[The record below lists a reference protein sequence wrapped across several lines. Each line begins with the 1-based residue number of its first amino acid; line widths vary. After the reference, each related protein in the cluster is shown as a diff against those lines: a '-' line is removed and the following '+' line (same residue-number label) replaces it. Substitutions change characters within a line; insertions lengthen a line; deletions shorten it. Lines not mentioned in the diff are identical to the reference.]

1 MKIRYILIVLLVL
14 LPVKVLALDS
24 ENIVKLSTCSDENS
38 ARFILNKEEIKV
50 KFIGIQSEK
59 TLPGTDNDEIEDV
72 VITDYICSLLT
83 NAKEIKL
90 EYEPD
95 INNKDKYGRILAW
108 VTIDGTLLQEHL
120 VEKGYAKVAYLYDD
134 YKYNDII
141 KEKEK
146 IAQEEEVGVWAI
158 KEETPEPEKVI
169 VEKKGFFS
177 GILNFFSNIFESIVD
192 FFGNLIDNNF

>member
-1 MKIRYILIVLLVL
+1 MKIKYILLALLLL
-14 LPVKVLALDS
+14 LPVKVFALDS

-38 ARFILNKEEIKV
+38 ARFILKKEEIKV

-59 TLPGTDNDEIEDV
+59 TLPGTDNDEIEE
-72 VITDYICSLLT
+72 VIIADYICSLLT

-134 YKYNDII
+134 YKYNEVI

-146 IAQEEEVGVWAI
+146 IAREEQVGVWGI
-158 KEETPEPEKVI
+158 KEEEPEPEEEI
-169 VEKKGFFS
+169 VEDKGFFS
-177 GILNFFSNIFESIVD
+177 GIANFFSNIFESIVD

>member
-1 MKIRYILIVLLVL
+1 MKLKYFLIALLVL
-14 LPVKVLALDS
+14 LPIKVFALDS
-24 ENIVKLSTCSDENS
+24 ENIVTLSTCSDEGS

-59 TLPGTDNDEIEDV
+59 TLPGNENNEIEEV
-72 VITDYICSLLT
+72 VVADYICSLLT

-95 INNKDKYGRILAW
+95 INNKDKYGRTLAW
-108 VTIDGTLLQEHL
+108 VTIDGTLLQEYL
-120 VEKGYAKVAYLYDD
+120 VEKGYAKVAYLYDE
-134 YKYNDII
+134 YKYNDIL

-146 IAQEEEVGVWAI
+146 LAQEEGVGVWGI
-158 KEETPEPEKVI
+158 KEETPVPEEVI
-169 VEKKGFFS
+169 VEETGFLS
-177 GILNFFSNIFESIVD
+177 GVIDFFSNIFESIVD

>member
-1 MKIRYILIVLLVL
+1 MKIKYILIVLLVL
-14 LPVKVLALDS
+14 LPVRVFALDS
-24 ENIVKLSTCSDENS
+24 ENTVKLSNCSDENS

-59 TLPGTDNDEIEDV
+59 TLPGDENDEIEEV
-72 VITDYICSLLT
+72 VVADYVCSLLT

-95 INNKDKYGRILAW
+95 INNKDKFGRTLAW
-108 VTIDGTLLQEHL
+108 VTVDGVLLQEHL

-134 YKYNDII
+134 YRYNDVII
-141 KEKEK
+141 EAEK
-146 IAQEEEVGVWAI
+146 IAQEEEVGVWGI
-158 KEETPEPEKVI
+158 KEEPLMPEREI
-169 VEKKGFFS
+169 VEEKGFLS
-177 GILNFFSNIFESIVD
+177 GIVDFFSNIFESIVD

>member
-1 MKIRYILIVLLVL
+1 MKIKYLLIVLLVL
-14 LPVKVLALDS
+14 LPVKVFALDS
-24 ENIVKLSTCSDENS
+24 ENIVKLSTCSDESS
-38 ARFILNKEEIKV
+38 ARFILKKEEIKV

-59 TLPGTDNDEIEDV
+59 TIPGNENDETLEV
-72 VITDYICSLLT
+72 VVADYICSLLT

-95 INNKDKYGRILAW
+95 INNKDKYGRVLAW

-120 VEKGYAKVAYLYDD
+120 VEKGYAKVAYLYED

-141 KEKEK
+141 IEKEK
-146 IAQEEEVGVWAI
+146 IAREEKVGVWGI
-158 KEETPEPEKVI
+158 KEEIVEPE
-169 VEKKGFFS
+169 VEVEEEKGFFS
-177 GILNFFSNIFESIVD
+177 GVIDFFSNIFESIVD